1 MPKSYHSE
9 NAVVRLT
16 SQLLES
22 RGAGMVKFIWDSL
35 ELGEPLYHQSARTC
49 YWNALYGLTTVT
61 MH

>member
-9 NAVVRLT
+9 NAVVQLT

-35 ELGEPLYHQSARTC
+35 ELENRYIIKAQ
-49 YWNALYGLTTVT
+49 GLAIGTPF
-61 MH
+61 MA